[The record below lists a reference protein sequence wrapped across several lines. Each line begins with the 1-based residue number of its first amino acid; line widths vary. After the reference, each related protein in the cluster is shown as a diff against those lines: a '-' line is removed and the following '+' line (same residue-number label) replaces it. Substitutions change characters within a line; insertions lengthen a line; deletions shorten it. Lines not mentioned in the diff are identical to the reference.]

1 MAANYTRPA
10 ATHSHWAPPGRWYT
24 AGMTAKQALMELV
37 EAMTEE
43 AKEALAQFE
52 WDAAEFDDEPL
63 TEDEEAQ
70 LLAAEHAI
78 ATGDTVHAEDVFK
91 SLGV

>member
-1 MAANYTRPA
+1 
-10 ATHSHWAPPGRWYT
+10 
-24 AGMTAKQALMELV
+24 MTAKQALMELV

>member
-10 ATHSHWAPPGRWYT
+10 ATNSHGTAPGRWYT